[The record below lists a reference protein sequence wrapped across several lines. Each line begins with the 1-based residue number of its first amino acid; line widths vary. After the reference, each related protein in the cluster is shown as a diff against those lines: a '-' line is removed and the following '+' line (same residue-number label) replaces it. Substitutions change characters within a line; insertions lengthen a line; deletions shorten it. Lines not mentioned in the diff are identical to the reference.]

1 MRDPLLEVFASVNPV
16 QGNTLPCAF
25 SSKNVKIDLY
35 ISDSGIDQ
43 PADLGSELDEDRLSV
58 VFPSTSEPSRFDE
71 VEQDIVPLNPV
82 QGNILSLAFSSKN
95 VKIDLYISDSGIDQT
110 TDLGSELDEDRL
122 SVLFPSTFEPSRLEI
137 GRASCRERVF
147 ALV

>member
-1 MRDPLLEVFASVNPV
+1 MASREICEENGGVVYNVIYRRSQHLLSAEGVIFLQAKDMRDPLLEVFASVNPV

-58 VFPSTSEPSRFDE
+58 VFPSTSEPGRFDE
-71 VEQDIVPLNPV
+71 VEQDIVPLK
-82 QGNILSLAFSSKN
+82 GNILSSASSSKN
-95 VKIDLYISDSGIDQT
+95 DK
-110 TDLGSELDEDRL
+110 
-122 SVLFPSTFEPSRLEI
+122 F
-137 GRASCRERVF
+137 
-147 ALV
+147 